1 MLNELNVDLTRGLAA
16 MAGSHTPVI
25 VNAVH
30 AIQGL
35 KNNIENDSGFFKT
48 LLGQFSEQQ
57 SRSLIAA
64 LGTGNK
70 GFKLDTLEKIYFSGQ
85 LNAFATLKADADSL
99 REMFASVLLY
109 GFTKSYSN
117 DKGEIGW
124 LAAQN
129 DIITSLGNRA
139 FGAGHA
145 AAKAMAVPPAA
156 PGDVLMG

>member
-1 MLNELNVDLTRGLAA
+1 MLTRGLVG
-16 MAGSHTPVI
+16 MAGSPTPVI
-25 VNAVH
+25 VNAVNS
-30 AIQGL
+30 IQGM
-35 KNNIENDSGFFKT
+35 KNSIENDPAYFKN
-48 LLGQFSEQQ
+48 LLGQFNEQQ

-70 GFKLDTLEKIYFSGQ
+70 GHKLDTLEKIYFSGQ

-99 REMFASVLLY
+99 REMFSNVLLY
-109 GFTKSYSN
+109 GFTVSYAN

-124 LAAQN
+124 IPAQN

-145 AAKAMAVPPAA
+145 AAKAKAKAA
-156 PGDVLMG
+156 PAPAGADVPMG

>member
-1 MLNELNVDLTRGLAA
+1 MVNELNVSLTRGLTA
-16 MAGSHTPVI
+16 MAGSPTPVI
-25 VNAVH
+25 SNAVNAV
-30 AIQGL
+30 QGM
-35 KNNIENDSGFFKT
+35 KNNVENDPAYFKN

-70 GFKLDTLEKIYFSGQ
+70 GHKLDTLEKIYFSGQ

-99 REMFASVLLY
+99 REMFSSVLLY
-109 GFTKSYSN
+109 GFTVSYAN

-124 LAAQN
+124 IPAQN

-145 AAKAMAVPPAA
+145 AAKAKAAAA
-156 PGDVLMG
+156 PTADVPMG